1 MDIIQNNI
9 IANKYHI
16 DKFIGNGKFGKVYRG
31 INNKNKNY
39 VAIKLEDKRTSY
51 KLLKRETSILK
62 YLYEKKCRSIPSVYW
77 FGEIDDFMGLIM
89 SYYDCSLFEYLNIK
103 SINQSKLN
111 YIMVKSI
118 QILES
123 IHCNFVIHRD
133 IKPQNFMIKN
143 GELFLI
149 DFGLAT
155 FWVNDEQIHISNSTR
170 QEIIGTPKYISPNI
184 HQGWTPSRRDDIISL
199 GYIYIYLFAQ
209 ELPWDSVY
217 TDTENE
223 IYNNEIHILHSKNIQ
238 RRTLKSLEHILPV
251 CENINK
257 DIDTFFQISYKIDFH
272 ETPPYNSLCSI
283 FNF

>member
-1 MDIIQNNI
+1 MDIQNNV

-62 YLYEKKCRSIPSVYW
+62 YLYEKKCRSIPSIYW

-89 SYYDCSLFEYLNIK
+89 SYYDCSLFDYLNIK
-103 SINQSKLN
+103 TINESKLN

-223 IYNNEIHILHSKNIQ
+223 IYNSEIHILHSKNKQ
-238 RRTLKSLEHILPV
+238 RTTLKSLEHILPV

>member
-1 MDIIQNNI
+1 MDIQNNI

-62 YLYEKKCRSIPSVYW
+62 YLYEKKCRSIPSIYW

-272 ETPPYNSLCSI
+272 ETPPYNSLCSV

>member
-1 MDIIQNNI
+1 MDIQNKI

-16 DKFIGNGKFGKVYRG
+16 DKLIGNGKFGQVYRG
-31 INNKNKNY
+31 IIIKNDNY

-62 YLYEKKCRSIPSVYW
+62 YLYENKCRSIPSVYW
-77 FGEIDDFMGLIM
+77 FGEIDDYMGLIM

-103 SINQSKLN
+103 TINQSRLN
-111 YIMVKSI
+111 YIMVKCI
-118 QILES
+118 HILES

-155 FWVNDEQIHISNSTR
+155 FWVNDDHIHISNSTS
-170 QEIIGTPKYISPNI
+170 QQIVGTPKYISPNI
-184 HQGWTPSRRDDIISL
+184 HEGWTPSRRDDIISL
-199 GYIYIYLFAQ
+199 GFIYIYLFAQ

-223 IYNNEIHILHSKNIQ
+223 IYNNEIHILHSKNKQ
-238 RRTLKSLEHILPV
+238 RRTLKSIEHILPI
-251 CENINK
+251 CDNINN
-257 DIDTFFQISYKIDFH
+257 DISTFFHICYKIHFH

>member
-1 MDIIQNNI
+1 MDILTHI
-9 IANKYHI
+9 IANKYYI

-31 INNKNKNY
+31 INNKNETY

-62 YLYEKKCRSIPSVYW
+62 YLYENKCRSIPSIYW
-77 FGEIDDFMGLIM
+77 FGQIGDSMGLIM
-89 SYYDCSLFEYLNIK
+89 TYYECSLFEYLNIK
-103 SINQSKLN
+103 TINKSKLN
-111 YIMVKSI
+111 YVMVKCI
-118 QILES
+118 HILES
-123 IHCNFVIHRD
+123 IHSNFVIHRD

-155 FWVNDEQIHISNSTR
+155 FWVNDDHIHISNSSSE
-170 QEIIGTPKYISPNI
+170 QIVGTPKYISTNI
-184 HQGWTPSRRDDIISL
+184 HQGCTPSRRDDIISL
-199 GYIYIYLFAQ
+199 GYIYIFLFAQ

-217 TDTENE
+217 TDTKTET
-223 IYNNEIHILHSKNIQ
+223 YNNEIHIFHSKNKQ
-238 RRTLKSLEHILPV
+238 RTLLKSIEHILPI

-257 DIDTFFQISYKIDFH
+257 QISTFFQICYKLDFH
-272 ETPPYNSLCSI
+272 ETPMYNSLCSI

>member
-1 MDIIQNNI
+1 MDIQNNT

-31 INNKNKNY
+31 INNKNNNY

-62 YLYEKKCRSIPSVYW
+62 YLYENKCRSIPSVYW
-77 FGEIDDFMGLIM
+77 FGQIDDSMGLIM

-103 SINQSKLN
+103 TINESKLN
-111 YIMVKSI
+111 YIIVKSI

-133 IKPQNFMIKN
+133 IKPQNFMVKN

-149 DFGLAT
+149 DFGLAM
-155 FWVNDEQIHISNSTR
+155 FWVNDDHIHISNSSSE
-170 QEIIGTPKYISPNI
+170 QIVGTPKYISPNI
-184 HQGWTPSRRDDIISL
+184 HEGSTPSRRDDIISL

-223 IYNNEIHILHSKNIQ
+223 IYNNEIHILHSKNKQ
-238 RRTLKSLEHILPV
+238 RRTLKSIEQILPI

-257 DIDTFFQISYKIDFH
+257 DIATFFHICYKIDFH

-283 FNF
+283 FKF

>member
-1 MDIIQNNI
+1 MDIQNNI

-77 FGEIDDFMGLIM
+77 FGEIDDSMGLIM

-123 IHCNFVIHRD
+123 IHSNFVIHRD

-184 HQGWTPSRRDDIISL
+184 HLGWTPSRRDDIISL

>member
-1 MDIIQNNI
+1 MDIQNNI
-9 IANKYHI
+9 IANKYRI

-31 INNKNKNY
+31 INNKNNNY
-39 VAIKLEDKRTSY
+39 VAIKLEVKRTSY

-62 YLYEKKCRSIPSVYW
+62 YLYEKKCRSIPSIYW

-103 SINQSKLN
+103 TINESKLN

-155 FWVNDEQIHISNSTR
+155 FWVNDEQIHISNSTS
-170 QEIIGTPKYISPNI
+170 QEIIGTPKYISINI

-223 IYNNEIHILHSKNIQ
+223 IYNSEIHILHSKNKQ
-238 RRTLKSLEHILPV
+238 RTTLKSLEHILPV

>member
-1 MDIIQNNI
+1 MDIQNNV

-31 INNKNKNY
+31 INNKNNNY
-39 VAIKLEDKRTSY
+39 VAIKLEEKRTSY

-62 YLYEKKCRSIPSVYW
+62 YLYEKKCRSIPSIYW

-89 SYYDCSLFEYLNIK
+89 SYYDCSLFDYLNIK
-103 SINQSKLN
+103 TINESKLN

-223 IYNNEIHILHSKNIQ
+223 IYNSEIHILHSKNKQ
-238 RRTLKSLEHILPV
+238 RTTLKSLEHILPV